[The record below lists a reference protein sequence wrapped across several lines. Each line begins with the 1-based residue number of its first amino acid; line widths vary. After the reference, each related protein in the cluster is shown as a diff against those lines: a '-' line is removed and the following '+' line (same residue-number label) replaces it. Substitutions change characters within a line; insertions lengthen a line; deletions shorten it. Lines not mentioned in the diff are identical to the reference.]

1 MRPTRIRDS
10 SMIKIKKDGGV
21 IYHNIA
27 SALRAFQALQF
38 YFAQCGFL
46 VTSHINLS
54 NDIRSIYLTVHFDAG
69 TYPSTPMWL
78 TFSRKEIGSHIYYND
93 YLKESMQV
101 RTIVFYF
108 DIKD

>member
-10 SMIKIKKDGGV
+10 SMIKIKKDGGITYINV
-21 IYHNIA
+21 A

-54 NDIRSIYLTVHFDAG
+54 NDVRSIDLTVHFDAG
-69 TYPSTPMWL
+69 TYPSVAEWL
-78 TFSRKEIGSHIYYND
+78 TFSRKEIGSHSYYSD
-93 YLKESMQV
+93 YLKQSIQV
-101 RTIVFYF
+101 RTIDFYF
-108 DIKD
+108 DVKD